1 MELNFVGKTVFI
13 TGAATGIG
21 RETALEFA
29 KSGASVSIADMNEKE
44 GKETLRL
51 IEQIGGKAI
60 FVPCNVGEEVSVAF
74 AIAETVKHFGGLH
87 AAFNNAGISGAQAFT
102 ADMKSEDW
110 AKVIQINLSGVFY
123 CMKHQIP
130 EILKSGGGAIVNCS
144 SILGTVG
151 FAGASAYV
159 AAKHGVVGLTQTAA
173 LEYAQQGIRVNSIGP
188 GFVLTPMLENAG
200 ITSDQAM
207 RGFLE
212 SLHPIGR
219 LGKPEEISSLVVYLC
234 SERSSFITGQHIHA
248 DGGFTTR

>member
-1 MELNFVGKTVFI
+1 MDLNFTGKTVFI

-21 RETALEFA
+21 RATALEFA
-29 KSGASVSIADMNEKE
+29 KSGASVCIADMNEKE
-44 GKETLRL
+44 GRETQRL
-51 IEQIGGKAI
+51 VEQLGGKAI
-60 FVPCNVGEEVSVAF
+60 FVHCNVGEEESVAS
-74 AIAETVKHFGGLH
+74 AIKETVKQFGGLH
-87 AAFNNAGISGAQAFT
+87 AAFNNAGISGGQGFT

-110 AKVIQINLSGVFY
+110 SKVIQINLSGVFY

-151 FAGASAYV
+151 FAGACAYV

-173 LEYAQQGIRVNSIGP
+173 LEYAQQGIRVNSVGP

-200 ITSDQAM
+200 ITTDQAM
-207 RGFLE
+207 RGYIE
-212 SLHPIGR
+212 SLHPMGR

-248 DGGFTTR
+248 DGGYTTR